1 MTVGQ
6 RLAIVHDGRLQQV
19 GTPAEIYRRPANRF
33 VAGFVGTP
41 PMNFIDGHAANG
53 RFEAEGLTLTSE
65 VPLPDG
71 AVTMGIRPEDVA
83 IVSVTP
89 SDSAA
94 GSAQL
99 SGRIDL
105 VEDLG
110 SERRI
115 HVIAGRHRVAAIGRG
130 WAALQTGDAVG
141 VKMDLAAAH
150 WFAAGRRVGE

>member
-83 IVSVTP
+83 VVAVTQ
-89 SDSAA
+89 SDSAV
-94 GSAQL
+94 GGAQL

-115 HVIAGRHRVAAIGRG
+115 HVIAGRHRVAAIERG
-130 WAALQTGDAVG
+130 WAALQAGDAVG

-150 WFAAGRRVGE
+150 WFAAGRRVGV